1 MVRQSAYSATTPHIP
16 THHPFE
22 RALCQE
28 AESLEP
34 AARHLAARDRASGV
48 RLEGLFLRD
57 PSGTPPRRT
66 HGAPQGSTDSSARK
80 REERSESGS
89 GHKDRVLVGFG
100 PQLLVVYGSVEGRK
114 AKKGEWLQHRGSV
127 YHGTHMEHPTLS
139 SSWNSYGTSDSIQ
152 LS

>member
-57 PSGTPPRRT
+57 PSGPPRAGPTGLHRDPPIPPHESERKDLRAVADT
-66 HGAPQGSTDSSARK
+66 KTGSWWVLGRSS
-80 REERSESGS
+80 
-89 GHKDRVLVGFG
+89 
-100 PQLLVVYGSVEGRK
+100 
-114 AKKGEWLQHRGSV
+114 
-127 YHGTHMEHPTLS
+127 
-139 SSWNSYGTSDSIQ
+139 
-152 LS
+152 